1 MEGSSGSSS
10 EDSVD
15 RVMEISTGKR
25 QRFLGDTDLDYIPNE
40 EEEEEENEEV
50 SENNITHVCHFVN
63 VPSSSVLFPLI
74 ESSTA
79 KCSTAILCRRG
90 NSFSNW
96 SHFVVYKENKGREK
110 EAEQAT

>member
-1 MEGSSGSSS
+1 MQEGEGNLREEMEGSSGSSS
-10 EDSVD
+10 EDSAD
-15 RVMEISTGKR
+15 RVMKIPTGKR

-63 VPSSSVLFPLI
+63 VPSSSVLFPLV

-90 NSFSNW
+90 KSFSN
-96 SHFVVYKENKGREK
+96 
-110 EAEQAT
+110 